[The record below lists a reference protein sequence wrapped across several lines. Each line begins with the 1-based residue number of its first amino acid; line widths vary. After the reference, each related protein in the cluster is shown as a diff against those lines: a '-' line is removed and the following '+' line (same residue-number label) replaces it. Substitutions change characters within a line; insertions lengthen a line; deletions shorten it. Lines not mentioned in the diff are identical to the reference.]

1 MRFQQ
6 SVNTPIRL
14 TTCGLLLLVLAACG
28 SSTPASPTP
37 TSQAGPGAAPT
48 PPSAPVMPLT
58 GLFRAFSF
66 ERELSYSVRDHT
78 RQSRF
83 VLYDNG
89 ALVLQFPGLNSYR
102 GKYTEAN
109 GVLELDWGGLWTASG
124 TVQGDRLTVQYSVAM
139 QLDDFENG
147 VYVRTN

>member
-6 SVNTPIRL
+6 SVNTPSRL
-14 TTCGLLLLVLAACG
+14 RTCGLLLLLSAACG

-37 TSQAGPGAAPT
+37 TTQATPAPAPT
-48 PPSAPVMPLT
+48 PPSAPVLPLS
-58 GLFRAFSF
+58 GPFRAFRF
-66 ERELSYSVRDHT
+66 ERELSYSVRDYT
-78 RQSRF
+78 KQSRF

-89 ALVLQFPGLNSYR
+89 ALVLQFPGLNGYR

-147 VYVRTN
+147 VYVRTD